1 MNLNE
6 VQIYLKQNNF
16 VPSKKMG
23 QNFLID
29 NNIAQNIMRAIDF
42 TPFDLIVEIG
52 PGLGAITE
60 QLLFVNKPV
69 IAIELDKR
77 LFAHLKKKLSKIHLI
92 NDDILHVDWDKQFE
106 RSRAPI
112 IVSNLPYSISSPVI
126 TKFLNCDKVQEM
138 VCMLQKEMVD
148 RLIAQ
153 PKTHSYNAFSVFI
166 QSLTNINNVINV
178 SKNCFFPSPE
188 VDSVVIRIAKK
199 HNNID
204 TKEYSVFLKQ
214 CFNSKR
220 KTLANNLNSSTV
232 GKKELL
238 TFLDKNNLSPLVRA
252 EELNIPTFLQLF
264 NLWQRSR

>member
-92 NDDILHVDWDKQFE
+92 NDDILHVD
-106 RSRAPI
+106 
-112 IVSNLPYSISSPVI
+112 
-126 TKFLNCDKVQEM
+126 
-138 VCMLQKEMVD
+138 
-148 RLIAQ
+148 
-153 PKTHSYNAFSVFI
+153 
-166 QSLTNINNVINV
+166 
-178 SKNCFFPSPE
+178 
-188 VDSVVIRIAKK
+188 
-199 HNNID
+199 
-204 TKEYSVFLKQ
+204 
-214 CFNSKR
+214 
-220 KTLANNLNSSTV
+220 
-232 GKKELL
+232 
-238 TFLDKNNLSPLVRA
+238 
-252 EELNIPTFLQLF
+252 
-264 NLWQRSR
+264 